1 MSTRLRTA
9 LLGSILAVFAI
20 ANLATMRVT
29 TATSDETSHL
39 PAGYTYWRT
48 GDFRLNPQHPPLV
61 KLLAA
66 LPLLALAPRLDPAD
80 PGWTASP
87 PDEWGFG
94 FRFLYGN
101 DADRLLFWGRMPM
114 LLLGL
119 VACLYVDRFA
129 RELFGDEAGL
139 LAVALFATCPTV
151 VGHAHLVTMD
161 VPLSAFT
168 VAALY
173 HLRSFLARGRTLHL
187 AATGIAVGC
196 ALATKFSGAV
206 IAFGVL
212 ALLPFGARGSS
223 VARRLAAPVV
233 AAAIAAIVLWISY
246 GCPLDPGFYVRGAS
260 LVNADHDPTVPDY
273 LFGTFR
279 LGGFWYY
286 FPVAF
291 VLKTPLPTLA
301 AIAAGL
307 STLRRLRAPSW
318 RDEACLL
325 LPAGLFLLATCAL
338 AADIGVRYLLP
349 VYAPLVVSAGRLAPW
364 LLRIPGRRVLAGAG
378 LVWLGVGLARAHPD
392 GLSYFNEAAGGIR
405 RGPWLLDDSNLDWG
419 GGLKRLRGWMA
430 ETGTESVR
438 LLYPWNGSPDYYGIR
453 HEPVTAQDWLVAP
466 RPGVYA
472 ISPQALVSGRLMARE
487 KGARSDWLDRYE
499 PVDRLGGAF
508 WIYRFP

>member
-1 MSTRLRTA
+1 MSSRLQTA
-9 LLGSILAVFAI
+9 LLALILAGFAT

-39 PAGYTYWRT
+39 PAGYTYLRT
-48 GDFRLNPQHPPLV
+48 GDLRLNPQHPPLV

-66 LPLLALAPRLDPAD
+66 LPLLALAPRLDLDD

-94 FRFLYGN
+94 FRFLYAN
-101 DADRLLFWGRMPM
+101 DADRLLFWGRIPT

-119 VACLYVDRFA
+119 LACLYVHRFA
-129 RELFGDEAGL
+129 RELYGDAAGL
-139 LAVALFATCPTV
+139 LAAALFATCPTV

-173 HLRSFLARGRTLHL
+173 HLRSFVARGRTLHL
-187 AATGIAVGC
+187 AATGVALGC

-206 IAFGVL
+206 VAIAVL
-212 ALLPFGARGSS
+212 ALLPAGARGSS
-223 VARRLAAPVV
+223 LARRLAPPAV
-233 AAAIAAIVLWISY
+233 AAAIAGLVLWASY
-246 GCPLDPGFYVRGAS
+246 GFPLDPGFYVKGAA

-273 LFGTFR
+273 LLGTFR

-291 VLKTPLPTLA
+291 ALKTPLPTLV
-301 AIAAGL
+301 AIAAGAAAAP
-307 STLRRLRAPSW
+307 RLRSASRW
-318 RDEACLL
+318 DDACLFV
-325 LPAGLFLLATCAL
+325 PAGLFLIATCAL
-338 AADIGVRYLLP
+338 AANIGVRYLLP
-349 VYAPLVVSAGRLAPW
+349 VYAPLLISAGRLAPW
-364 LLRIPGRRVLAGAG
+364 LFRTSARRLLAATG
-378 LVWLGVGLARAHPD
+378 LVWLVVGLARAHPD
-392 GLSYFNEAAGGIR
+392 ALSYFNEAAGGMR

-419 GGLKRLRGWMA
+419 GGLKRLRGWM
-430 ETGTESVR
+430 EESGTESVR
-438 LLYPWNGSPDYYGIR
+438 LLYPWNGSPKYYGIR
-453 HEPVTAQDWLVAP
+453 YEPVLAEDWLVAP

-472 ISPQALVSGRLMARE
+472 ISPEALVRGRE
-487 KGARSDWLDRYE
+487 EGDWLDRYE
-499 PVDRLGGAF
+499 PVERLGGAF